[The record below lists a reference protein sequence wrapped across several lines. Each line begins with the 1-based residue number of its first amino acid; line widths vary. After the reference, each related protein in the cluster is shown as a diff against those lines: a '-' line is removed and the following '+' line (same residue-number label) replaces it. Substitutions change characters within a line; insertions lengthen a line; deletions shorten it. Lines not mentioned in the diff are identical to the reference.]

1 VARVRV
7 CCGKV
12 RQCRLSYRPKFF
24 MKAAI
29 LGYFACAIHYCSYGQ
44 QALVL
49 TRRKGK
55 FSLSSTVSDVA
66 AASNDG
72 RSERGVETNTRVGI
86 ADNMPL

>member
-1 VARVRV
+1 
-7 CCGKV
+7 
-12 RQCRLSYRPKFF
+12 